1 MDLGNLM
8 EFRKLGKG
16 AFLAP
21 GSPNT
26 LVIPFDG
33 ETWIVDPGAYPDRG
47 EELARGLDKG
57 KRKTVL
63 VTHSH
68 SDHLAAI
75 PKPVELTNAVVA
87 CPYLESC
94 SARSVEIRRAIMSEI
109 TGR

>member
-1 MDLGNLM
+1 M

-16 AFLAP
+16 VFLAP

-33 ETWIVDPGAYPDRG
+33 EIWIVDPGAYPDRG